1 MEMLPVRGCVE
12 ITSIDFFNPTKKT
25 VDLQAGVKF
34 SSDVDLGWTSSTTVS
49 LHYGSLLVG
58 EVKLDDTY
66 IKPNESNETTLTLKD
81 FEIWNMHGF
90 KAFIQRVVPRSRGN
104 YQQRNGGPAVSLEMD
119 ERGHQLSMSIDLDAM
134 GFAKALE
141 PRVRRNDDKLAID
154 FFIENTTKVELLF
167 SQAYFILEQ
176 NGCTLAKLEGV
187 LNITS
192 WEERKEVGVEG
203 SIPSDTT
210 LYGKAIL
217 KGVGVEDEDRHS
229 WYIHAIRLFEMEVDL
244 DAIIYG
250 EHYSPRE

>member
-1 MEMLPVRGCVE
+1 MEMLPVKGCVE

-25 VDLQAGVKF
+25 VDLHAGIKF
-34 SSDVDLGWTSSTTVS
+34 GPDVDLGWTSSTTVS

-58 EVKLDDTY
+58 EVKFNDTY
-66 IKPNESNETTLTLKD
+66 IKPNESNETTLTLTK
-81 FEIWNMHGF
+81 FEIWKN
-90 KAFIQRVVPRSRGN
+90 S
-104 YQQRNGGPAVSLEMD
+104 
-119 ERGHQLSMSIDLDAM
+119 
-134 GFAKALE
+134 
-141 PRVRRNDDKLAID
+141 
-154 FFIENTTKVELLF
+154 TKVELLF

-176 NGCTLAKLEGV
+176 NGCTLAKLGGV

-210 LYGKAIL
+210 LNGKAIL

-250 EHYSPRE
+250 ERYSPRE